1 MKWEN
6 LKFLMN
12 ELEQDIENYKYFS
25 IDFNNAVL
33 ETQKGTFRVNCID
46 NLDRTNVVQSMIARR
61 SILIQLNKNYNKDVV
76 LDSPYSEFEKTFKCL
91 WANNADALSLIYS
104 GTGAL
109 KVDFTKYRLLYKLL
123 FILYYYLLHIIML
136 LYLLI
141 SFSSSF
147 FHIFLIYL
155 IIIIILFTK

>member
-25 IDFNNAVL
+25 IDFNNTVL

-123 FILYYYLLHIIML
+123 FTTYYYVIIFINFFFFFFFP
-136 LYLLI
+136 YFSYI
-141 SFSSSF
+141 SYYYYYS
-147 FHIFLIYL
+147 IY
-155 IIIIILFTK
+155 

>member
-1 MKWEN
+1 
-6 LKFLMN
+6 MN
-12 ELEQDIENYKYFS
+12 ELEQHIENYKYFS
-25 IDFNNAVL
+25 IDFNNTVL

-123 FILYYYLLHIIML
+123 FTTYYYVIIFINFFFFFFFP
-136 LYLLI
+136 YFSYI
-141 SFSSSF
+141 SYYYYYS
-147 FHIFLIYL
+147 IY
-155 IIIIILFTK
+155 

>member
-1 MKWEN
+1 
-6 LKFLMN
+6 MN

-25 IDFNNAVL
+25 IDFNNTVL

-123 FILYYYLLHIIML
+123 FTTYYYVIIFINFFFFFFFP
-136 LYLLI
+136 YFSYI
-141 SFSSSF
+141 SYYYYYS
-147 FHIFLIYL
+147 IY
-155 IIIIILFTK
+155 